1 MATNPIAMLEMRLP
15 SFHRVER
22 TIAEYIID
30 HANDVSI
37 MSVQELAARLDVAES
52 IIIRFSK
59 SLGYTGYS
67 DFKRSRRVRAASPE
81 PPIFTEL
88 KETDS
93 MEAVSRKVF
102 QSNIQTLQRTVDQ
115 LDFQKVEEA
124 AHRIGAAKKIMLIGV
139 GASASIAEDFYVRLM
154 RIGMNAEMYSDSHLM
169 QIKANL
175 LSPEDVVVAVSHTGR
190 TSEILRAL
198 TTAKTAGAATI
209 GITGYLST
217 PMAKTASICLELYT
231 PPQLLISP
239 RVAQVSLIDALYV
252 RIAIRQ
258 QDSVLQHVGMMEE
271 VLAPLRVK

>member
-1 MATNPIAMLEMRLP
+1 MPANPIAMLEMRFP

-22 TIAEYIID
+22 TIAQYIMD
-30 HANDVSI
+30 HANDVST
-37 MSVQELAARLDVAES
+37 MSVQELAARLGVAES
-52 IIIRFSK
+52 SIIRFSK

-67 DFKRSRRVRAASPE
+67 DFKRSLLVSASSPE

-88 KETDS
+88 KESDS
-93 MEAVSRKVF
+93 MEAVARKVF
-102 QSNIQTLQRTVDQ
+102 QSNIQTLQRTADQ

-124 AHRIGAAKKIMLIGV
+124 ARQIGAAAKIMLIGT

-154 RIGMNAEMYSDSHLM
+154 RIGMNTEMFSDSHLM

-175 LSPEDVVVAVSHTGR
+175 LSPGDVVVAVSHTGR
-190 TSEILRAL
+190 TAEILRAL
-198 TTAKTAGAATI
+198 ETARAAGASTI
-209 GITGYLST
+209 GITGYLGT
-217 PMAKTASICLELYT
+217 PMAKAAGLCLELYT

-252 RIAIRQ
+252 RIAIRR

>member
-1 MATNPIAMLEMRLP
+1 MAPNPIAMLEMRFP

-22 TIAEYIID
+22 TIAQYIID
-30 HANDVSI
+30 HANDVST

-52 IIIRFSK
+52 SIIRFSK

-67 DFKRSRRVRAASPE
+67 DFKRSLLVSAASPE
-81 PPIFTEL
+81 QPIFTEL

-93 MEAVSRKVF
+93 MEAVSRKIF

-124 AHRIGAAKKIMLIGV
+124 ARRIGMAKKIMLIGV

-198 TTAKTAGAATI
+198 TTARAAGAAAI
-209 GITGYLST
+209 GITGYLGT
-217 PMAKTASICLELYT
+217 PMAKAASICLELYT

-252 RIAIRQ
+252 RIAIRR

-271 VLAPLRVK
+271 VLASLRVK